1 MSRQQEFICGL
12 SHEVTIAVLPRLNM
26 EELMFELNRRIQN
39 LDKEN
44 SIKDRLVSILRDV
57 MLEEYRQ
64 LKSQSEMTMPERDC
78 ETVLVTMHEN
88 FPTRYADT
96 IFTETSSS
104 SPRASLQNSGL
115 DIVNSEENNDTSN
128 EVLMP
133 KEELALHAVQVQ
145 LKTTLSPSD
154 TSLIQKN
161 NVVDFR
167 IKEEEDVAMTTE
179 DEAGKACHDELN
191 IDISTFSM
199 QELDTCTINPMGDSC
214 IEKPLEGDQTF
225 ENTALTSSDP
235 TPDYDDVHIKIESH
249 VSEDNQIGQI
259 FQPSRLDQDDGCT
272 DDRETG
278 LVNSGHEQSLKVNIE
293 ETASCEVVVTQ
304 DQDSENRVSLLSNKN
319 SGVNCK
325 RYMCDVRGF
334 NTSDAHKISKHRQ
347 RHRAGEKP
355 FMCGECGYRASNKP
369 RLVDHMRKHTGE
381 KPFKCNQCHYQAS
394 YKSLLV
400 KHMKKHSDEEPYCCD
415 LCEYK
420 TYDGS
425 HIKRHMKYHAGVKP
439 YKCEQCDY
447 SAVVKDNLTKHM
459 KCHTRERPYCCKMCS
474 FQASQKANLVKH
486 MITKHQ

>member
-1 MSRQQEFICGL
+1 MPRQQEFICGL

-39 LDKEN
+39 LDKQN

-64 LKSQSEMTMPERDC
+64 LKSQSEMTMPEQDC

-88 FPTRYADT
+88 IPTTYADT
-96 IFTETSSS
+96 LLTATSSS
-104 SPRASLQNSGL
+104 SPLASLQNSGL

-154 TSLIQKN
+154 TSLIQTN

-179 DEAGKACHDELN
+179 DEAGKACHDELD

-199 QELDTCTINPMGDSC
+199 QELDTINPMGHSC
-214 IEKPLEGDQTF
+214 IEKPLEGNHTF
-225 ENTALTSSDP
+225 ENTALTSSEP
-235 TPDYDDVHIKIESH
+235 TPDYD
-249 VSEDNQIGQI
+249 QIGQSS
-259 FQPSRLDQDDGCT
+259 QPPSLNQDDGCT

-319 SGVNCK
+319 SGVNCE
-325 RYMCDVRGF
+325 RYTCDVRGY
-334 NTSDAHKISKHRQ
+334 NTSKVHKISKHRQ
-347 RHRAGEKP
+347 HHKEKP

-415 LCEYK
+415 ICEYK
-420 TYDGS
+420 TYNWS
-425 HIKRHMKYHAGVKP
+425 HIKRHMKYHAGVRP